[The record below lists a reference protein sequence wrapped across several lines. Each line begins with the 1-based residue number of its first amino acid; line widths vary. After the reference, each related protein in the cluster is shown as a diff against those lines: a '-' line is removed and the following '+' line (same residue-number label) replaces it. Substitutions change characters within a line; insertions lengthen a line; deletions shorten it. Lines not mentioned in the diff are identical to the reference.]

1 MLTTIDHGAAVGA
14 ALLTGGDM
22 DTKNK
27 PGQKGGESHTKQPTH
42 PGSEQ
47 VRSGTSL
54 ERNQGERQQ
63 PKVGE
68 PQKQKEGQI
77 KGGKK

>member
-1 MLTTIDHGAAVGA
+1 
-14 ALLTGGDM
+14 M

-27 PGQKGGESHTKQPTH
+27 PGQKGSETKQPTR

-47 VRSGTSL
+47 VLSGTGL
-54 ERNQGERQQ
+54 ERQSERQQ

-68 PQKQKEGQI
+68 AQKHKEGP
-77 KGGKK
+77 KSGKK

>member
-1 MLTTIDHGAAVGA
+1 
-14 ALLTGGDM
+14 M

-27 PGQKGGESHTKQPTH
+27 PGQKGSESHTKQPTR

-54 ERNQGERQQ
+54 ERGQGERQQ
-63 PKVGE
+63 PKVTE
-68 PQKQKEGQI
+68 QQKQKEGQI
-77 KGGKK
+77 KSGKK

>member
-1 MLTTIDHGAAVGA
+1 VLSAIDIGAAVGA

-27 PGQKGGESHTKQPTH
+27 PGQKGESHTKQPTR

-68 PQKQKEGQI
+68 AQKQKEGQI

>member
-1 MLTTIDHGAAVGA
+1 MTHGATAGA
-14 ALLTGGDM
+14 ALLQEADM

-27 PGQKGGESHTKQPTH
+27 PGQKGSESHTKQPTR

-54 ERNQGERQQ
+54 ERNQGEKQHQQ

-68 PQKQKEGQI
+68 AQKHKEGQI
-77 KGGKK
+77 KSGKK

>member
-1 MLTTIDHGAAVGA
+1 
-14 ALLTGGDM
+14 M

-27 PGQKGGESHTKQPTH
+27 PGQKGGESRTKQPTR

-54 ERNQGERQQ
+54 GTQSEKQQ

-77 KGGKK
+77 KSGKK

>member
-1 MLTTIDHGAAVGA
+1 
-14 ALLTGGDM
+14 M

-27 PGQKGGESHTKQPTH
+27 PGQKGSESRTKQPTR

-47 VRSGTSL
+47 VRSGTGL
-54 ERNQGERQQ
+54 ERQSERQQ

-68 PQKQKEGQI
+68 PKQKEGQI
-77 KGGKK
+77 KSGKK

>member
-1 MLTTIDHGAAVGA
+1 MDNGSAAGAT
-14 ALLTGGDM
+14 LLTGGDM

-27 PGQKGGESHTKQPTH
+27 PGQKGGESHTKQPTR

-54 ERNQGERQQ
+54 ERNQGEKQQ

-68 PQKQKEGQI
+68 SKQKEGQI
-77 KGGKK
+77 KSGKK

>member
-1 MLTTIDHGAAVGA
+1 
-14 ALLTGGDM
+14 M

-27 PGQKGGESHTKQPTH
+27 PGQKGSEARTKQPTR
-42 PGSEQ
+42 PGSDQ
-47 VRSGTSL
+47 VRSGSSL
-54 ERNQGERQQ
+54 EREQPERQQ

-68 PQKQKEGQI
+68 MQQPKGQI

>member
-1 MLTTIDHGAAVGA
+1 
-14 ALLTGGDM
+14 M

-27 PGQKGGESHTKQPTH
+27 PGQKSEGRTKQPTR

-54 ERNQGERQQ
+54 ERGQAEKQ

-68 PQKQKEGQI
+68 MHPPKEGQI

>member
-1 MLTTIDHGAAVGA
+1 
-14 ALLTGGDM
+14 M

-27 PGQKGGESHTKQPTH
+27 PGQKGSEHLTKQPTR

-47 VRSGTSL
+47 VRSGTGL
-54 ERNQGERQQ
+54 ERQSEKQQ

-68 PQKQKEGQI
+68 AQKQHKEGP
-77 KGGKK
+77 KSGKK

>member
-1 MLTTIDHGAAVGA
+1 MLAVPALDGGTTVGA
-14 ALLTGGDM
+14 ALLKEEVM

-27 PGQKGGESHTKQPTH
+27 PGQKSEGRTKQPTR

-54 ERNQGERQQ
+54 EREQSEKHPKAGEM
-63 PKVGE
+63 
-68 PQKQKEGQI
+68 KEGQI